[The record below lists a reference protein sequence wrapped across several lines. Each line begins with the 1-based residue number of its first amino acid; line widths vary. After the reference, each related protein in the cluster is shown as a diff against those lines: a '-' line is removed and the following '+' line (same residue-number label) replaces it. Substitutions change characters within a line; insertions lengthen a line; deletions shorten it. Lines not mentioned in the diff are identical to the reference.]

1 MDLAVEGRHALLF
14 DDDATA
20 AFVNARDALVPWS
33 GDPALLIDRYDVR
46 HLLDRIPPRPPV
58 RAASRL
64 CEIPAVDGVTSS
76 QLDHERYLD
85 LPPSGPDADPG
96 GDDDAR
102 GSLSVAGTTKDSDGT
117 YQAVPFSYGNTENA
131 VDLKNSDTGPTNSCY
146 HPPFPLPERLQ
157 RNLPP
162 TEKLHQIISRTAMFV
177 SQHGGQSEIV
187 LRVKQGD
194 NPTFGFL
201 MPDHHLHEYFR
212 FLVDHPQLLKS
223 DTSTPK
229 AQEEENLEEQKDKML
244 ASGSGALSL
253 LGSAYGTVE
262 DDDGSL
268 EADTKVVGSVHTRIT
283 DIAAVPHKSEQPY
296 MALEGKGEITSLAAP
311 VVSKDKTVSIK
322 RKLPVKSISA
332 NGSYGNPILPGLVE
346 QPRSSVSGKSDVRS
360 VLLEPPSFLKR
371 MIDKIVEFILRNGKE
386 FEAVLIEQDKT
397 IGRFPFL
404 LPSNQYHPYYL
415 KVLEVVVNHHHQTFI
430 SQSKFLPTSDMGMGQ
445 GSITLIQDS
454 QLPFGCQRMGNAG
467 SKKKVQADLT
477 KESAWDHNSSDLSEG
492 WLYDPCRT
500 EKFKMVIGVP
510 KKEKHDQQPT
520 LAPQA
525 GVSVDEA
532 AAIVLAATRGVSS
545 ANARQDISRPELA
558 AGRTHREATH
568 ASSLGSYS
576 SLQGRE
582 SILKPASSREEGTS
596 LPSSNQQHSNKGS
609 NTVDD
614 VWIAKAIAKTAALV
628 TSCEADSSEA
638 SLTKEQKLKA
648 ERLKRA
654 KMFAAMIK
662 SGDPVSKLTGSIT
675 AQNSSLEISAAGSS
689 RSGAGSDLLVKEREG
704 SSVPL
709 DAEVSGR
716 SKFKER
722 ESDHGVSEEYSH
734 REKHQSCSR
743 DLKTDDM
750 VESHKQSKKR
760 HRSEH
765 SINHRSG
772 DRKHRKHH
780 SSSKDKESRHR
791 HKHHSS
797 SEDEYGHRKHS
808 RSHHLHKDE
817 GTPEEKERT
826 GSDGHRRKHHRRSQR
841 NHDTDEEVNTTILDQ
856 SEVPR
861 KSNHQQDV
869 NMPSAPTDAAT
880 EVSKD
885 LRAKIRAMLL
895 ETL

>member
-1 MDLAVEGRHALLF
+1 MDLAIEGRHALLF

-64 CEIPAVDGVTSS
+64 CEVPAVDGVTSS
-76 QLDHERYLD
+76 QLDSERYLD
-85 LPPSGPDADPG
+85 LPLSGPDVDPG

-102 GSLSVAGTTKDSDGT
+102 GSLSGTTKDSDGT
-117 YQAVPFSYGNTENA
+117 YQAVPFSYGNTANA
-131 VDLKNSDTGPTNSCY
+131 VDSKNSDSGLTNSCY
-146 HPPFPLPERLQ
+146 RPPFLLPERLQ
-157 RNLPP
+157 CNLPP
-162 TEKLHQIISRTAMFV
+162 TEKLHQIIARTATFV

-212 FLVDHPQLLKS
+212 FLVEHPQLLKS
-223 DTSTPK
+223 DTSTTK
-229 AQEEENLEEQKDKML
+229 AQEEENLEEKDKML
-244 ASGSGALSL
+244 ASDSGALSL
-253 LGSAYGTVE
+253 LGSFYGTAE
-262 DDDGSL
+262 DDDGSH
-268 EADTKVVGSVHTRIT
+268 EADTEVVGSVHTSIA
-283 DIAAVPHKSEQPY
+283 DIAAVPRKAEQPY
-296 MALEGKGEITSLAAP
+296 MALEGKGEIKSLAAP
-311 VVSKDKTVSIK
+311 VVSKDKTVSVK
-322 RKLPVKSISA
+322 RKLPAKSTLV
-332 NGSYGNPILPGLVE
+332 NGPYGKNARDGNPILPGLVE
-346 QPRSSVSGKSDVRS
+346 QPRSSVSGRSDVKS

-397 IGRFPFL
+397 VGRFPFL

-415 KVLEVVVNHHHQTFI
+415 KVLEGARQ
-430 SQSKFLPTSDMGMGQ
+430 
-445 GSITLIQDS
+445 
-454 QLPFGCQRMGNAG
+454 GNAG

-477 KESAWDHNSSDLSEG
+477 KESARDHNSSDLSEG
-492 WLYDPCRT
+492 WLYDPHRK
-500 EKFKMVIGVP
+500 EKFKMVIGAP

-545 ANARQDISRPELA
+545 ANAHQDISRPELA
-558 AGRTHREATH
+558 AGRTRREATH
-568 ASSLGSYS
+568 TSSLGSYS
-576 SLQGRE
+576 FLQGRE
-582 SILKPASSREEGTS
+582 SIPKPASSHEEGTS
-596 LPSSNQQHSNKGS
+596 LPSSNQQLSNKGS
-609 NTVDD
+609 NTDDD

-662 SGDPVSKLTGSIT
+662 SGDPLSKLTGSIT

-704 SSVPL
+704 SSVPF

-716 SKFKER
+716 FKFQER
-722 ESDHGVSEEYSH
+722 ESDHDVSEEYSH

-743 DLKTDDM
+743 DLRTDDM

-772 DRKHRKHH
+772 DKKHRKHP

-808 RSHHLHKDE
+808 RSHRRRKDE

-826 GSDGHRRKHHRRSQR
+826 GSDGHRKKHHRRSQR

-856 SEVPR
+856 SEAPQ
-861 KSNHQQDV
+861 KSNHQKVV

>member
-1 MDLAVEGRHALLF
+1 MIELF
-14 DDDATA
+14 G
-20 AFVNARDALVPWS
+20 FP
-33 GDPALLIDRYDVR
+33 I
-46 HLLDRIPPRPPV
+46 
-58 RAASRL
+58 
-64 CEIPAVDGVTSS
+64 
-76 QLDHERYLD
+76 
-85 LPPSGPDADPG
+85 
-96 GDDDAR
+96 
-102 GSLSVAGTTKDSDGT
+102 AGTTKDSDGT
-117 YQAVPFSYGNTENA
+117 YQAVPFSYGNTANA
-131 VDLKNSDTGPTNSCY
+131 VDSKNSDSGLTNSCY
-146 HPPFPLPERLQ
+146 RPPFLLPERLQ
-157 RNLPP
+157 CNLPP
-162 TEKLHQIISRTAMFV
+162 TEKLHQIIARTAKFV

-212 FLVDHPQLLKS
+212 FLVEHPQLLKS
-223 DTSTPK
+223 DTSTTK
-229 AQEEENLEEQKDKML
+229 AQEEENLEEKDKML
-244 ASGSGALSL
+244 ASDSGALSL
-253 LGSAYGTVE
+253 LGSFYGTAE
-262 DDDGSL
+262 DDDGSH
-268 EADTKVVGSVHTRIT
+268 EADTEVVGSVHTSIA
-283 DIAAVPHKSEQPY
+283 DIAAVPHKAEQPY
-296 MALEGKGEITSLAAP
+296 MALEGKGEIKSLAAP
-311 VVSKDKTVSIK
+311 VVSKDKSVSVK
-322 RKLPVKSISA
+322 RKLPAKSNLV
-332 NGSYGNPILPGLVE
+332 NGPYGKNARDGNPILPGLVE
-346 QPRSSVSGKSDVRS
+346 QPRSSVSGRSDVKS

-397 IGRFPFL
+397 VGRFPFL
-404 LPSNQYHPYYL
+404 LPSNQYHPYYV
-415 KVLEVVVNHHHQTFI
+415 KVLEGARQ
-430 SQSKFLPTSDMGMGQ
+430 
-445 GSITLIQDS
+445 
-454 QLPFGCQRMGNAG
+454 GNAG

-477 KESAWDHNSSDLSEG
+477 KESARDHNSSDLSEG
-492 WLYDPCRT
+492 WLYDPHRK
-500 EKFKMVIGVP
+500 EKFKMVIGAP
-510 KKEKHDQQPT
+510 KKEKHDQQST

-545 ANARQDISRPELA
+545 ANAHRDISRPELA

-576 SLQGRE
+576 FLQGRE
-582 SILKPASSREEGTS
+582 SIPKPASSHEEGTS
-596 LPSSNQQHSNKGS
+596 LPSSNQQLSNKGS
-609 NTVDD
+609 NTDDD

-662 SGDPVSKLTGSIT
+662 SGDPLSKLTGSIT

-704 SSVPL
+704 SSVPF

-716 SKFKER
+716 SKFQER
-722 ESDHGVSEEYSH
+722 ESDHDVSEEYSH

-743 DLKTDDM
+743 DLRTDDM

-772 DRKHRKHH
+772 DKKHRKHP

-808 RSHHLHKDE
+808 RSHRRHKDE

-826 GSDGHRRKHHRRSQR
+826 GSDGHRKKHHRRSQR

-856 SEVPR
+856 SEAPQ
-861 KSNHQQDV
+861 KSNHQKVV

>member
-1 MDLAVEGRHALLF
+1 MMMQGDVCQDGC
-14 DDDATA
+14 
-20 AFVNARDALVPWS
+20 LVYFMS
-33 GDPALLIDRYDVR
+33 SLRS
-46 HLLDRIPPRPPV
+46 PR
-58 RAASRL
+58 
-64 CEIPAVDGVTSS
+64 
-76 QLDHERYLD
+76 
-85 LPPSGPDADPG
+85 
-96 GDDDAR
+96 
-102 GSLSVAGTTKDSDGT
+102 TTKDSDGT
-117 YQAVPFSYGNTENA
+117 YQAVPFSYGNTANA
-131 VDLKNSDTGPTNSCY
+131 VGSKNSDSGLTNSCY
-146 HPPFPLPERLQ
+146 RPPFLLPERLQ
-157 RNLPP
+157 CNLPP
-162 TEKLHQIISRTAMFV
+162 TEKLHQIIARTATFV

-201 MPDHHLHEYFR
+201 MPDHYLHEYFR
-212 FLVDHPQLLKS
+212 FLVEHPQLLKS
-223 DTSTPK
+223 DTSTTE
-229 AQEEENLEEQKDKML
+229 AQEEENLEDKKDKML
-244 ASGSGALSL
+244 ASDSGALSF
-253 LGSAYGTVE
+253 LGSFYGTAE
-262 DDDGSL
+262 DDDGSH
-268 EADTKVVGSVHTRIT
+268 EADTEVVGSVHTSIA
-283 DIAAVPHKSEQPY
+283 DIAAVPHKAEQPY
-296 MALEGKGEITSLAAP
+296 MALEGKGEIKSLAAP

-322 RKLPVKSISA
+322 RKLPAKSTLV
-332 NGSYGNPILPGLVE
+332 NGPYGKNARDGNPILPGLVE
-346 QPRSSVSGKSDVRS
+346 QPRSSVSGRSDVKS

-397 IGRFPFL
+397 VGRFPFL

-415 KVLEVVVNHHHQTFI
+415 KVLE
-430 SQSKFLPTSDMGMGQ
+430 GARQ
-445 GSITLIQDS
+445 GNT
-454 QLPFGCQRMGNAG
+454 G

-477 KESAWDHNSSDLSEG
+477 KESSRDHNSSDLSEG
-492 WLYDPCRT
+492 WLYDPHRK
-500 EKFKMVIGVP
+500 EKFKMVIGPP

-545 ANARQDISRPELA
+545 ANAHQDISRPELA

-576 SLQGRE
+576 FLQGWE
-582 SILKPASSREEGTS
+582 SIPKPASSHEEGTS
-596 LPSSNQQHSNKGS
+596 LPSSNQQLSNKGS
-609 NTVDD
+609 NTDDD

-662 SGDPVSKLTGSIT
+662 SGDPLSKLTGSIT

-704 SSVPL
+704 SSVPF

-716 SKFKER
+716 SKFQER
-722 ESDHGVSEEYSH
+722 ESDHDVSEEYSN

-765 SINHRSG
+765 SINHRNG
-772 DRKHRKHH
+772 DKKHRKHP

-808 RSHHLHKDE
+808 RSHRRHKDE

-826 GSDGHRRKHHRRSQR
+826 GSDGHRKKHHRRSQR

-856 SEVPR
+856 SEVPQ
-861 KSNHQQDV
+861 KSNHQKVV

>member
-64 CEIPAVDGVTSS
+64 CEVPAVDGVTSS
-76 QLDHERYLD
+76 QLDRERYLD
-85 LPPSGPDADPG
+85 LPLSGPDADPG

-102 GSLSVAGTTKDSDGT
+102 GSLSGTTKDSDGT
-117 YQAVPFSYGNTENA
+117 YQAVPFSYGNTANA
-131 VDLKNSDTGPTNSCY
+131 VDSKNSDSGLTNSCY
-146 HPPFPLPERLQ
+146 RPPFLIPERLQ
-157 RNLPP
+157 CNLPP
-162 TEKLHQIISRTAMFV
+162 TEKLHQIIARTATFV

-212 FLVDHPQLLKS
+212 FLVEHPQLLKS
-223 DTSTPK
+223 DTSTTK
-229 AQEEENLEEQKDKML
+229 AQEEENLEEKKDKML
-244 ASGSGALSL
+244 ASDSGALSL
-253 LGSAYGTVE
+253 LGSFYGTAE
-262 DDDGSL
+262 DDDGSH
-268 EADTKVVGSVHTRIT
+268 EADTEVLGSVYTSIA
-283 DIAAVPHKSEQPY
+283 DIAAVPQKAEQPY
-296 MALEGKGEITSLAAP
+296 MALEGKGEIKSLAAP

-322 RKLPVKSISA
+322 RKLPAKSTLV
-332 NGSYGNPILPGLVE
+332 NGPYGKNARDGNPILPGLVE
-346 QPRSSVSGKSDVRS
+346 QPRSSVSGRSDVKS

-397 IGRFPFL
+397 VGRFPFL

-415 KVLEVVVNHHHQTFI
+415 KVLE
-430 SQSKFLPTSDMGMGQ
+430 GARQ
-445 GSITLIQDS
+445 GNT
-454 QLPFGCQRMGNAG
+454 G

-477 KESAWDHNSSDLSEG
+477 KESARDHNSSDLSEG
-492 WLYDPCRT
+492 WLYDPHRK
-500 EKFKMVIGVP
+500 EKFKMVIGAP

-545 ANARQDISRPELA
+545 ANAHQDISRPELA

-576 SLQGRE
+576 FLQGRE
-582 SILKPASSREEGTS
+582 SIPKPTSSHEEGTS
-596 LPSSNQQHSNKGS
+596 LPSSNQQLSNKGS
-609 NTVDD
+609 NTDDD

-662 SGDPVSKLTGSIT
+662 SGDPLSKLTGSIT

-704 SSVPL
+704 SSVPF

-716 SKFKER
+716 SKFQER
-722 ESDHGVSEEYSH
+722 ESDHDVSEEYSH

-743 DLKTDDM
+743 DLRTDDM

-765 SINHRSG
+765 SINHRS
-772 DRKHRKHH
+772 DKKHRKHP

-797 SEDEYGHRKHS
+797 SEDENGHRKHS
-808 RSHHLHKDE
+808 RSHRRHKDE

-826 GSDGHRRKHHRRSQR
+826 GSDGHRKKHHRRSQR

-856 SEVPR
+856 SEVPQ
-861 KSNHQQDV
+861 KSNHQKVV

>member
-64 CEIPAVDGVTSS
+64 CEVPAVDGVTSF
-76 QLDHERYLD
+76 QLDRERYLD
-85 LPPSGPDADPG
+85 LPLSGPDADPG

-102 GSLSVAGTTKDSDGT
+102 ESLSGTTKDSDGT
-117 YQAVPFSYGNTENA
+117 YQAVPFSYGNTANA
-131 VDLKNSDTGPTNSCY
+131 VDSKNSDSGLTNSCY
-146 HPPFPLPERLQ
+146 RPPFLLRERLQ
-157 RNLPP
+157 CNLPP
-162 TEKLHQIISRTAMFV
+162 TEKLHQIIARTATFV

-212 FLVDHPQLLKS
+212 FLVEHPQLLKS
-223 DTSTPK
+223 DTSTTK
-229 AQEEENLEEQKDKML
+229 AQEEENLEEKKDKML
-244 ASGSGALSL
+244 ASDSGALSL
-253 LGSAYGTVE
+253 LGSFYGTAE
-262 DDDGSL
+262 DDDGSH
-268 EADTKVVGSVHTRIT
+268 EADTEVLGSVHTSIA
-283 DIAAVPHKSEQPY
+283 DIAAVPQKAEQPY
-296 MALEGKGEITSLAAP
+296 MAWEGKGEIKSLAAP

-322 RKLPVKSISA
+322 RKLPAKSTLV
-332 NGSYGNPILPGLVE
+332 NGPYGKNARDGNPILPGLVE
-346 QPRSSVSGKSDVRS
+346 QPRSSVSGRSDVKS

-397 IGRFPFL
+397 VGRFPFL

-415 KVLEVVVNHHHQTFI
+415 KVLE
-430 SQSKFLPTSDMGMGQ
+430 GARQ
-445 GSITLIQDS
+445 GNT
-454 QLPFGCQRMGNAG
+454 G

-477 KESAWDHNSSDLSEG
+477 KESARDHNSSDLSEG
-492 WLYDPCRT
+492 WLYDPHRK

-510 KKEKHDQQPT
+510 KKEKLDQQPT

-532 AAIVLAATRGVSS
+532 AAIVLEATRGVSS
-545 ANARQDISRPELA
+545 ANAHQDISRPELA

-576 SLQGRE
+576 FLQGRE
-582 SILKPASSREEGTS
+582 SIPKPASSHEEGTS
-596 LPSSNQQHSNKGS
+596 VPSSNQQLSNKGS
-609 NTVDD
+609 NTDDD

-638 SLTKEQKLKA
+638 SLTKEQKLKT

-662 SGDPVSKLTGSIT
+662 SGDPLSKLTGSIT

-704 SSVPL
+704 SSVPF

-716 SKFKER
+716 SKFQER
-722 ESDHGVSEEYSH
+722 ESDHDVSEEYSR

-743 DLKTDDM
+743 DLRTDDM

-772 DRKHRKHH
+772 DKKHRKHP

-791 HKHHSS
+791 HKRHSS
-797 SEDEYGHRKHS
+797 SEDEYGYRKHS
-808 RSHHLHKDE
+808 RSHRRHKDE

-826 GSDGHRRKHHRRSQR
+826 GSDGHRKKHHRRSQR

-856 SEVPR
+856 SEVPQ
-861 KSNHQQDV
+861 KSNHQKVV